1 MKVQNELKEIL
12 RQAFNAGWWYRDSKE
27 IYPNV
32 DDWMEQNQSKILASV
47 EPEPLAKNKDSES
60 ICEKCNDHVDYLYDG
75 LCYDCYDDEHG
86 M

>member
-60 ICEKCNDHVDYLYDG
+60 KCLCEKPFILIYTKPNSCGNCG
-75 LCYDCYDDEHG
+75 KII
-86 M
+86 